1 MKLTDICTAVGIHK
15 SKGYSILNTLQKFGF
30 VQKDPAT
37 KTYSLGVGLIS
48 VSRKVLDSLNYNEL
62 AGPLLSDLAHRTLS
76 TALYSIISDGNVF
89 VVARQEAAASVG
101 VTIRIGYRFSVTH
114 GAHGKAIAAF
124 LPKEE
129 REKLLKQKK
138 LFFHGNAAR
147 LDRPRLHRE
156 LLRCRDTGFAYDMG
170 ELNPGINVIAAPVFD
185 AQATLVGCMF
195 IMGTFAESMVEEYG
209 AMVAASARKFS
220 SMLGAEA

>member
-30 VQKDPAT
+30 IHKDPAT

-48 VSRKVLDSLNYNEL
+48 VSRRVLDSLNYNEL
-62 AGPLLSDLAHRTLS
+62 AGPLLSDLAHRTQS

-89 VVARQEAAASVG
+89 VVARQEAATSVG

-114 GAHGKAIAAF
+114 GAHGKAITAF

-129 REKLLKQKK
+129 RDKLLKQKK
-138 LFFHGNAAR
+138 LFFHGSAAR

-185 AQATLVGCMF
+185 AQQALVGCMF
-195 IMGTFAESMVEEYG
+195 IMGTFAEAMIEEYG

-220 SMLGAEA
+220 SMLGA

>member
-1 MKLTDICTAVGIHK
+1 MKLTDICTVVGIHK

-30 VQKDPAT
+30 IQKDATT

-48 VSRKVLDSLNYNEL
+48 VSRRVLDSLNYNEL
-62 AGPLLSDLAHRTLS
+62 AGPLLSDLAHRTQS

-89 VVARQEAAASVG
+89 VVAREEAASNVG
-101 VTIRIGYRFSVTH
+101 VTLRIGYRFSITH

-129 REKLLKQKK
+129 RDRLLKQKK
-138 LFFHGNAAR
+138 LFFHGSAGKLDRAR
-147 LDRPRLHRE
+147 LYKE

-185 AQATLVGCMF
+185 AQRILVGCMF
-195 IMGTFAESMVEEYG
+195 IMGTFAESMIEEYG
-209 AMVAASARKFS
+209 AIVAASARKFS
-220 SMLGAEA
+220 SMLGA